1 MQVQTGPT
9 SGGPSC
15 RRQPGAP
22 WTSASARPHPHRPRQ
37 SNPARGPPA
46 RPALPTHPSPG
57 LNKWKKGGSKRYGG
71 YARRVNERG
80 GRPLR
85 LRTCGASQPA
95 RPSIKPHL
103 PPRRTPRRT
112 RCRRRPLM
120 PATRPRCSPPPHS
133 RRRRRC
139 SGHAQEVANVRAA
152 SNVQSAVNIMAG
164 KPSRRSCHHHAD
176 GPGGKVRLLFAILV
190 FAVALLRIL
199 VLTGI
204 AWQTRQTSNVFNPPP
219 ALLLCCRN

>member
-1 MQVQTGPT
+1 M
-9 SGGPSC
+9 
-15 RRQPGAP
+15 AP
-22 WTSASARPHPHRPRQ
+22 WTSASAPPHPHRLRQ

-57 LNKWKKGGSKRYGG
+57 LNERQQRGR
-71 YARRVNERG
+71 AETADLRG
-80 GRPLR
+80 GARKEGAGNHCVR
-85 LRTCGASQPA
+85 RRICGATLPA
-95 RPSIKPHL
+95 PTSTKPHL
-103 PPRRTPRRT
+103 PPRPIPRHT
-112 RCRRRPLM
+112 RCRRHPLM

-139 SGHAQEVANVRAA
+139 SGHAHEVANVRAA